1 MKGMMRKKKLGRQII
16 LYGIMALALLILCLL
31 INTLFFWSRQ
41 EKITALPP
49 PALPENSV
57 DHFSQMIQ
65 FKTITYDDSSR
76 LDSSQFIG
84 LRKFLERAYPRV
96 HEKLTR
102 EIVNRYSLLFHWP
115 GRDTTL
121 DAIVF
126 IAHMDV
132 VPVEETSLASWK
144 AQPFAGMVMNDSL
157 WGRGTVDDKVNVV
170 SILESVEKL
179 LREGFEPQ
187 RSVYLVFGHDEE
199 AGGRN
204 GARVIAQLLRHRKVK
219 AKLIMDEGGYV
230 TENKVPG
237 IVKPVAMLG
246 TSEKGYLNLLL
257 TVETNGGH
265 SSFPEKE
272 TSIDILS
279 RALVKI
285 RTTAFPPGISAST
298 HDMIGFV
305 GPELPFF
312 QKVVFAN
319 ARLFEKIIIG
329 SYTRSPIGNAM
340 MRTTAVPTIVK
351 AGIKENVIPGKASAV
366 VNFRLL
372 PGDSINWVIR
382 QVNRTINDS
391 RIRITNINGVEASGV
406 TSINTEGFQ
415 AVQRIVYKTFP
426 AVLASPFLLI
436 GGTDSKHFQDISP
449 SIVRFSPINGLD
461 GFHGVN
467 ERISLQSYRL
477 SIWFYEQLIR
487 ELNQ

>member
-1 MKGMMRKKKLGRQII
+1 MTRKISITKRIIRYALG
-16 LYGIMALALLILCLL
+16 GIVLLIAALL
-31 INTLFFWSRQ
+31 INTVLFFDSRQ
-41 EKITALPP
+41 EAITAVPS
-49 PALPENSV
+49 PALPENAIA
-57 DHFSQMIQ
+57 HFQQMIQ

-84 LRKFLERAYPRV
+84 LREFLEQAYPNV
-96 HEKLTR
+96 HEKMTR

-115 GRDTTL
+115 GKDTTL
-121 DAIVF
+121 ESIIF

-144 AQPFAGMVMNDSL
+144 SNPFAGAIMNDSL
-157 WGRGTVDDKVNVV
+157 WGRGTVDDKVNMV

-204 GARVIAQLLRHRKVK
+204 GARAIAKILRQRKVK
-219 AKLIMDEGGYV
+219 AKLVMDEGGYV

-237 IVKPVAMLG
+237 IVKPVALLG

-257 TVETNGGH
+257 TAEANGGH

-272 TSIDILS
+272 TAIDILS

-285 RTTAFPPGISAST
+285 RTSAFPPGISASM

-319 ARLFEKIIIG
+319 AGLFEKIIIG
-329 SYTRSPIGNAM
+329 SYTRSSVGNAM

-372 PGDSINWVIR
+372 PGDSISWVIR
-382 QVNRTINDS
+382 QVKRTINDS
-391 RIRITNINGVEASGV
+391 RIRITSINGVEASGV
-406 TSINTEGFQ
+406 TSVNTEGFQ
-415 AVQRIVYKTFP
+415 AVKRTVYKTFP
-426 AVLASPFLLI
+426 VVLASPFLLI
-436 GGTDSKHFQDISP
+436 GGTDSKYFQDISP
-449 SIVRFSPINGLD
+449 SIIRFSPVSGAE

-467 ERISLQSYRL
+467 ERISLQNYRL